1 MAASSRAEVLRLYRA
16 LLRESQRFGGY
27 NYRRKEQERDCP
39 SLKKLVSV
47 LDAALLLLA
56 GESRG
61 RVVPWLCRR
70 RLASLP
76 NPDTMCCGQAEGA
89 ACDEGAEFTRPDAQG
104 ALLLGW
110 LPLLAVGERHA
121 PFFGRWY
128 ICLRAIGIGQVS
140 VRYPLCLQGVLPTN
154 TSKIVLLNGS
164 LFTLP
169 LSWTTGRDM

>member
-1 MAASSRAEVLRLYRA
+1 MAASSRAQVLRLYRA
-16 LLRESQRFGGY
+16 LLRESQRFSGY

-47 LDAALLLLA
+47 LDATLLLA
-56 GESRG
+56 RESRG
-61 RVVPWLCRR
+61 QFAPWLCWR

-89 ACDEGAEFTRPDAQG
+89 VCDGGAGFTRPDAQD
-104 ALLLGW
+104 ALLPGW
-110 LPLLAVGERHA
+110 LLSLAVGERHA
-121 PFFGRWY
+121 PFFDRWY
-128 ICLRAIGIGQVS
+128 VCLCAIGIGQVS
-140 VRYPLCLQGVLPTN
+140 VRYPLRSRGVLPTN
-154 TSKIVLLNGS
+154 TSKIVSLTGS